1 MSAIYATRLSFPQAN
16 GPHVMLTVEGDEF
29 YARYETDDGYTALY
43 DDARGLYCYATP
55 YNGRLISSGDPIAAP
70 PPAGLERHLRED
82 PDVRN
87 DKFDQRF
94 QQARP
99 PSAAGTPVPEVFGPN
114 EGLLEGRQLKKPN
127 VRGLTILVNFQDVK
141 TPIPADAV
149 AAMLNAEN
157 YHVNGNFCSV
167 RDYFRLMS
175 SGKLDYQ
182 NTVVGP
188 ITLSQ
193 KRDYYIA
200 NPLMEEALNMV
211 VDMGIDLSQFDSEE
225 ADILDAV
232 SFLYAGSVVYKDWL
246 WPHNFSLSWSS
257 NGYRSD
263 LYQISA
269 LGSSADEL
277 VIGTF
282 CHESG
287 HMLCRFPDLY
297 DYGKRDGD
305 FGLSA
310 GLGDYCLMS
319 AGNHANGGRTPIAI
333 CAYLRYL
340 VGWCPNVVDL
350 KSGGTFHAAHGAYDT
365 VFFFPGATQ
374 NEYFLVENR
383 SQLGLDAHLPASGL
397 AIYHCDINGTNEHQ
411 AGSPA
416 LHYQC
421 ALLQADGRFD
431 LEQNKNQGDA
441 SDLFTLASGEV
452 ANATSTPSTRL
463 WNGED
468 SGLRISDVGE
478 AGEDIVFHVSASH

>member
-1 MSAIYATRLSFPQAN
+1 MSAIYATRLPFPQAN
-16 GPHVMLTVEGDEF
+16 GPDVMLTVEGDEF
-29 YARYETDDGYTALY
+29 YARYETDDGYTTVY
-43 DDARGLYCYATP
+43 DDARGLYCYAALH
-55 YNGRLISSGDPIAAP
+55 NGRLISSGDSIAAP
-70 PPAGLERHLRED
+70 PSMGIEPHLRDE
-82 PDVRN
+82 PDVHN

-99 PSAAGTPVPEVFGPN
+99 LDMVGSPVPEVFGPN
-114 EGLLEGRQLKKPN
+114 KGLLEGRQLNEGP

-157 YHVNGNFCSV
+157 YHVNGNYCSV

-175 SGKLDYQ
+175 TDKLDYQ

-188 ITLSQ
+188 ITLSR

-200 NPLMEEALNMV
+200 NPLMAEALNTV
-211 VDMGIDLSQFDSEE
+211 VDMGVDLSQFDSKQ
-225 ADILDAV
+225 AGILDAV
-232 SFLYAGSVVYKDWL
+232 SFLYAGNVVYKDWL
-246 WPHNFSLSWSS
+246 WPHNFSLNWSS
-257 NGYRSD
+257 NGYKTG

-269 LGSSADEL
+269 LGSNAGEL

-310 GLGDYCLMS
+310 GLGNYCLMS
-319 AGNHANGGRTPIAI
+319 SGNHANEGRTPIAI

-340 VGWCPNVVDL
+340 AGWCSNVIDI
-350 KSGGTFHAAHGAYDT
+350 KPGGTFHAAHGAYDT
-365 VFFFPGATQ
+365 VFFFPGATK
-374 NEYFLVENR
+374 NEYFLIENR
-383 SQLGLDAHLPASGL
+383 SQLGLDAHLPAGGL
-397 AIYHCDINGTNEHQ
+397 AVYHCDINGTNEHE

-416 LHYQC
+416 RHYQC

-441 SDLFTLASGEV
+441 SDLFTLASGEI

-463 WNGED
+463 WNGKD
-468 SGLRISDVGE
+468 SGLRISDVGVV
-478 AGEDIVFHVSASH
+478 GEDIAFRVNGPH